1 MTICMLLEMAAP
13 AFGDRV
19 ALGSLAGGM
28 TYDDLARTVAGGAA
42 VLRGEAAGTVA
53 FVGLNSPALPALLF
67 TAAEAGIPL
76 APLNYRLDPASLR
89 KLLDRLDLPLVV
101 ADPAYAG
108 IVAGGGRVVV
118 PTPDWLATAAATPA
132 GGTTPAGT
140 GPAAPATPPASD
152 TAPAV
157 LLFTSGTTAE
167 PKCVV
172 LRHSHLLS
180 YVLGT
185 VDFGTAGPSDCA
197 LVSVPPYHVAA
208 VGSALSNIYAGRR
221 IAYLPDFSPQAWL
234 ATVRDE
240 GVTSAMVV
248 PTMLARIVEY
258 LSGAPADCPRL
269 TSLAY
274 GGARMPAPLLAAA
287 LRAFPATGFV
297 NAYGL
302 TETSS
307 TITVLTP
314 DDHRA
319 ALGSADPDVRA
330 RLSSVGRPVPGVDA
344 EVRAADGTVLP
355 PGATGELW
363 VRGAQVSGEYAGQG
377 SVLDRAGWFATRDR
391 ARIDGGGYVFLDG
404 RADDTII
411 RGGENISPAEIE
423 EVLLA
428 HPAVRDAAVVG
439 VPDEEWGERMVAVIV
454 PAAAATAD
462 ALRDHVRQRLRG
474 SRTPDEVVFRDD
486 LPTTPMGKVIRRQL
500 ISELSRSLCALRKI
514 IPNAHR

>member
-1 MTICMLLEMAAP
+1 MTIRMLLDMAAP

-19 ALGSLAGGM
+19 ALGSLASGM
-28 TYDDLARTVAGGAA
+28 TYDELARTATGGAA
-42 VLRGEAAGTVA
+42 ALRREGAGTVA
-53 FVGLNSPALPALLF
+53 FVGLNSPALPTLLF

-76 APLNYRLDPASLR
+76 APLNYRLAPASLR
-89 KLLDRLDLPLVV
+89 KLLDRLDRPLVV
-101 ADPAYAG
+101 ADPAYAR

-118 PTPDWLATAAATPA
+118 PTPDWLATAASAS
-132 GGTTPAGT
+132 AGT
-140 GPAAPATPPASD
+140 GPAGTGTSPADD

-167 PKCVV
+167 PKCVL
-172 LRHSHLLS
+172 LRHSHLLA

-185 VDFGTAGPSDCA
+185 VDFGAAGPSDCA

-208 VGSALSNIYAGRR
+208 VGSALSSLYAGRR

-248 PTMLARIVEY
+248 PTMLARIVEH
-258 LSGAPADCPRL
+258 LGGAPADCPRL
-269 TSLAY
+269 ASLAY

-319 ALGSADPDVRA
+319 ALGSADPGVRA
-330 RLSSVGRPVPGVDA
+330 RLSSAGRPVPGVEA

-377 SVLDRAGWFATRDR
+377 SVLDDAGWFATRDR
-391 ARIDGGGYVFLDG
+391 ARIDAGGYVFLDG

-486 LPTTPMGKVIRRQL
+486 LPATPMGKVIRRQL
-500 ISELSRSLCALRKI
+500 INELSRSLCALRKI